1 MKGSCCLWNWGN
13 HTSEVI
19 GNKIYI
25 LDGVDNG
32 DDDATKT
39 SGSTTFATMNVLNLD
54 TMEWS
59 QPVLHGDN
67 PFPRSGHS
75 SCVI

>member
-1 MKGSCCLWNWGN
+1 M
-13 HTSEVI
+13 
-19 GNKIYI
+19 
-25 LDGVDNG
+25 DNG